1 MHTPPAPWSWS
12 RLFFFRS
19 FLLFVVLLILSFSFG
34 YYLLPEPANLL
45 DGPFESLAR
54 FTSQLF
60 FPHRDTNAAGLISDS
75 LLFYINAF
83 NILIIS
89 LLLALAWGF
98 AFKRI
103 RSHDQ
108 LLYLFTAGVRYYL
121 ALQLF
126 IYGFSKVFKAQFYLP
141 EPNILYTKLGEVP
154 KDLLYWSTMGVSRGY
169 SIFLGVSEVIAAS
182 LLLFRRTTL
191 AGAFIS
197 TFILINVAAINFAY
211 DISVKLLSC
220 FLLLL
225 SLFLL
230 SLHGKRI
237 LQFFAGKPTGPQTN
251 YSPAIRTDNMRWV
264 YRPLKTLLIAIIL
277 LESLWI
283 YISTRHFNDDMI
295 PRPLL
300 HGAYQVDAFILN
312 GDTLPPLLTDSI
324 RWKRVFFH
332 RQGYFITE
340 KMNDEMIDYT
350 MKYDTSRQDIYITS
364 YGAAT
369 PITLSWQQPDSNTLL
384 LEGSTGTNKLKL
396 LLHPLNWQQLP
407 ILKKEFNWT
416 VDE

>member
-1 MHTPPAPWSWS
+1 MHTPPASWSWS

-19 FLLFVVLLILSFSFG
+19 FLLFVVLFILSFSFG
-34 YYLLPEPANLL
+34 YYLLPEPGNLL
-45 DGPFESLAR
+45 YRPFESLAR
-54 FTSQLF
+54 FISHLL
-60 FPHRDTNAAGLISDS
+60 FPHRDTGTAGLISDS
-75 LLFYINAF
+75 WLFYINAF
-83 NILIIS
+83 NILMIS
-89 LLLALAWGF
+89 LILALAWGF
-98 AFKRI
+98 VFKKI
-103 RSHDQ
+103 RSHNQ
-108 LLYLFTAGVRYYL
+108 LLYLLTAGVRYYL

-154 KDLLYWSTMGVSRGY
+154 KDLLYWSTMGVSRSY

-182 LLLFRRTTL
+182 LLLFRRTSL

-197 TFILINVAAINFAY
+197 SFILVNVAAVNFAY

-237 LQFFAGKPTGPQTN
+237 LQFFAGKPTGPQRN
-251 YSPAIRTDNMRWV
+251 YGHILSTASTPWI
-264 YRPLKTLLIAIIL
+264 YPILKTLLIAIIL

-283 YISTRHFNDDMI
+283 YISTRHFNDDI
-295 PRPLL
+295 VPRPLL
-300 HGAYQVDAFILN
+300 HGAYHVDAFILN
-312 GDTLPPLLTDSI
+312 GDTLAPLLTDTV
-324 RWKRVFFH
+324 RWKRIFFH

-340 KMNDEMIDYT
+340 KMNDEMIDYAVR
-350 MKYDTSRQDIYITS
+350 YDDNKQNIYIIPNDAGT
-364 YGAAT
+364 A
-369 PITLSWQQPDSNTLL
+369 ITLSWQQPDSNTLL
-384 LEGSTGTNKLKL
+384 LEGSTGPNKLKL

-407 ILKKEFNWT
+407 VLKKEFNWT
-416 VDE
+416 VDQ